1 MKVRRNK
8 LDIVFSLLIRTR
20 DKWTCQRCQK
30 YHPEGARQSLHA
42 SHFHSRRKQST
53 RYDFQNACAH
63 CFSCHQY
70 LGENPIEFQRW
81 ILAFLGPREYE
92 LLNGRAGQTV
102 KRNKKDKE
110 ELYQDLKAELQR
122 LAA

>member
-8 LDIVFSLLIRTR
+8 LDVVFSMLIRTR
-20 DKWTCQRCQK
+20 DSWTCQRCGK
-30 YHPEGARQSLHA
+30 YHPEGSRQSLHA

-53 RYDFQNACAH
+53 RYDKANCAAH

-81 ILAFLGPREYE
+81 ILAYLGPREYE
-92 LLNGRAGQTV
+92 LLNGRASQTL
-102 KRNKKDKE
+102 KRSKKDKE
-110 ELYQDLKAELQR
+110 ALYQDLKAELEG